1 MKNNFAQLSL
11 DLPSLVRD
19 NEKHTWQVLVTFQN
33 PGTKKILKASW
44 RAKQVNLKGTR
55 VTLASGIYNSGR

>member
-19 NEKHTWQVLVTFQN
+19 NEKHTWQVLVIFQN

-44 RAKQVNLKGTR
+44 RAEQVNLKGTR

>member
-33 PGTKKILKASW
+33 PGTKKILKAS
-44 RAKQVNLKGTR
+44 
-55 VTLASGIYNSGR
+55 